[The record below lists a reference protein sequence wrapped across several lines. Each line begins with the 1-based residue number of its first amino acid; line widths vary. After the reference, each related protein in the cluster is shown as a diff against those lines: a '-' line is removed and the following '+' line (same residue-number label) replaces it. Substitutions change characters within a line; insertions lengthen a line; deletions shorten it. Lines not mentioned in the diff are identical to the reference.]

1 MRPSMVGLFTLVFAL
16 GGWRAGLSRLSDNS
30 FFWHLRTGRRML
42 DHGIP
47 HADPYSFT
55 ASGRRW
61 VAQSWLAEAL
71 YGVVDK
77 ALGTFG
83 LRLLTG
89 LTGAA
94 VAAITYRLVHRLSR
108 DRLTSVGLTLA
119 AIGASFTLW
128 SARPL
133 FLGILA
139 FLGLL
144 WIVEIPDS
152 WLGRR
157 ALWTIPVLVW
167 LWANVHGTFSLGLIY
182 LGLHLAGRWLE
193 GAPFWTGRERV
204 LTQAAVIAVVLAAVN
219 PYGPGLLLFP
229 VELLSRGDILKRVTE
244 WRSPD
249 FRSIQGLMFAGW
261 LAVFVACF
269 ALGRRR
275 PSRRDVV
282 VTVPFLL
289 LAFWAQRNIALSPL
303 VGVAAAARCVA
314 RDEFRPAADSPL
326 NRIVAVALVAL
337 GLTWTVQAAGQPDF
351 DDSIYP
357 VAAMRF
363 VEEQGLLG
371 QRLMTDDAWGGY
383 VILKYWP
390 RQKVFVDDRYDMY
403 PRRVL
408 EDFID
413 FSDADGRWREI
424 LDRNGI
430 EVVVW
435 PVKATIV
442 RFMETD
448 PAWTEVHRDKRAA
461 VFVRGRPLAA
471 ARPASAGTPAPEPTA
486 PTPSAP
492 APSTPT
498 PRAPAPRA
506 PAPRA
511 PAPPAG
517 GLEEAVDRFVAGQA
531 VPFSVVTR
539 RLPGGPAVTHLA
551 GRQVLSASL
560 YKLFVARELLH
571 RVHTGTLAREGP
583 AVSAA
588 DGAPRTVGDCIRDM
602 IVVSDNPCG
611 VWGLGQVG
619 SGRLD
624 GALVRDGFPGTSL
637 ASPQRTTA
645 ADIAR
650 FFERAR
656 AGTLLGA
663 GGEAA
668 TAELYGLLRGQL
680 VRDRL
685 PRGLPPGTALAHKT
699 GDRRHWAH
707 DAGIIT
713 TPGSELLLV
722 VLSGP
727 WPAPCC
733 DADRPGPG
741 EEQAFGAIA
750 ELARRAY
757 ATVS

>member
-1 MRPSMVGLFTLVFAL
+1 MVGLFTLVFAL

-30 FFWHLRTGRRML
+30 FFWHLRTGRRIL

-47 HADPYSFT
+47 HGDPYSFT

-71 YGVVDK
+71 YGAVDR
-77 ALGTFG
+77 AVGTFG
-83 LRLLTG
+83 IRLLTA

-94 VAAITYRLVHRLSR
+94 VAAVTYRLVHRLSR
-108 DRLTSVGLTLA
+108 DRLVAVGLTLA

-144 WIVEIPDS
+144 WIVEVPDS

-157 ALWTIPVLVW
+157 AIWTIPVLVW
-167 LWANVHGTFSLGLIY
+167 LWANVHGTFSLGLLY
-182 LGLHLAGRWLE
+182 LGLHLAGRWSE
-193 GAPFWTGRERV
+193 GAPFWAGRERV
-204 LTQAAVIAVVLAAVN
+204 LTQAAVIAVVAAAIN

-244 WRSPD
+244 WRSPE
-249 FRSIQGLMFAGW
+249 FRTIQGLMFGVW

-314 RDEFRPAADSPL
+314 RDEYRPPSDSPL
-326 NRIVAVALVAL
+326 NRIVAVALLAL
-337 GLTWTVQAAGQPDF
+337 GLVWTAQAAGEPNF

-357 VAAMRF
+357 VAAMRW
-363 VEEQGLLG
+363 VEDHGLLG

-390 RQKVFVDDRYDMY
+390 EQKVFVDDRYDMY
-403 PRRVL
+403 PRPVL
-408 EDFID
+408 EDFIA
-413 FSDADGRWREI
+413 FSDADERWREI
-424 LDRNGI
+424 LDRYRI

-435 PVKATIV
+435 PVKAPVV
-442 RFMETD
+442 RLMDTD
-448 PAWTEVHRDKRAA
+448 TGWTPVYRDKKAA

-471 ARPASAGTPAPEPTA
+471 AEPASTEIPAPQPATTTSTPAPD
-486 PTPSAP
+486 
-492 APSTPT
+492 
-498 PRAPAPRA
+498 
-506 PAPRA
+506 
-511 PAPPAG
+511 
-517 GLEEAVDRFVAGQA
+517 LEKAVDRFIAAQP
-531 VPFSVVTR
+531 VPFSVVSR
-539 RLPGGPAVTHLA
+539 RLPAGPEVARLA
-551 GRQVLSASL
+551 DRQVLSASL
-560 YKLFVARELLH
+560 YKLFVAQELLR
-571 RVHTGTLAREGP
+571 RVHGGSLDRAAP
-583 AVSAA
+583 AVPAT

-624 GALVRDGFPGTSL
+624 ATLARDGFGGTSL

-645 ADIAR
+645 ADVAR

-656 AGTLLGA
+656 DGTLLGA

-668 TAELYGLLRGQL
+668 TAELYGLLRAQE
-680 VRDRL
+680 VNDRI
-685 PRGLPPGTALAHKT
+685 PKGLPPGTAIAHKT
-699 GDRRHWAH
+699 GDRQHWAH

-713 TPGSELLLV
+713 TPESELLLV

-733 DADRPGPG
+733 DADRPGPA
-741 EEQAFGAIA
+741 EQRAFGAIA
-750 ELARRAY
+750 ELARRIY
-757 ATVS
+757 AAVS